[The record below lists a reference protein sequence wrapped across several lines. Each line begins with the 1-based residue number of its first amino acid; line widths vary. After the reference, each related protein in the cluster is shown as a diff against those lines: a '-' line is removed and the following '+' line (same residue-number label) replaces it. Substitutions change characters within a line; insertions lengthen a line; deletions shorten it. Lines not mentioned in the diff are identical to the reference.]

1 MWETKMT
8 RKFMPL
14 AAACFALA
22 LVAPTLLSPSV
33 AFAQAA
39 AVINGL
45 QTINAKIDA
54 QVVPFKVVIP
64 GGLCDSAGSGTSVP
78 SFVIDSDGEEGEF
91 VVTSILLKTTAP
103 GIPETGFR
111 DLTLN
116 YIRIDGEQFDT
127 RTANLLGPTDGSGV
141 LESTDILGTP
151 VRRSADHEAP
161 PLGGNVPH
169 QIVAE
174 SAGTSDIEVELFC
187 STTDTDI
194 SFDTIL
200 VAGWKR
206 PADTITVTFTPG
218 S

>member
-1 MWETKMT
+1 MNLNRLTVIAGC
-8 RKFMPL
+8 F
-14 AAACFALA
+14 AAALLA
-22 LVAPTLLSPSV
+22 PAAAS
-33 AFAQAA
+33 AQAVIVNKLNAVQA
-39 AVINGL
+39 AL
-45 QTINAKIDA
+45 DA
-54 QVVPFKVVIP
+54 QVVPFKVTVA
-64 GGLCDSAGSGTSVP
+64 GGLCDSAGDSTSTP
-78 SFVIDSDGEEGEF
+78 SIAIDSDGAEGEF
-91 VVTSILLKTTAP
+91 VITSILLKTTAP

-141 LESTDILGTP
+141 LESADILGTP
-151 VRRSADHEAP
+151 VRRSGDHEAP

-169 QIVAE
+169 QIVAQ
-174 SAGTSDIEVELFC
+174 SAGSSDVEVELFC

>member
-1 MWETKMT
+1 MSKLGLISAAVGIVGLSL
-8 RKFMPL
+8 L
-14 AAACFALA
+14 ACVSAPGAAH
-22 LVAPTLLSPSV
+22 
-33 AFAQAA
+33 AQAA
-39 AVINGL
+39 IVNALQRINDKL
-45 QTINAKIDA
+45 DA
-54 QVVPFKVVIP
+54 QVVPFKVTIA
-64 GGLCDSAGSGTSVP
+64 GGLCDSAGDTTSNP
-78 SFVIDSDGEEGEF
+78 RIAIDSDGTAGEF

-141 LESTDILGTP
+141 LESADILGTP
-151 VRRSADHEAP
+151 VRRSGDHEAP

-169 QIVAE
+169 QIVAQ
-174 SAGTSDIEVELFC
+174 SAEASDVELELFC
-187 STTDTDI
+187 STTDQDI

-206 PADTITVTFTPG
+206 PADSVTVTYVPG
-218 S
+218 T

>member
-1 MWETKMT
+1 MSKL
-8 RKFMPL
+8 RLPG
-14 AAACFALA
+14 AAAGVLALA
-22 LVAPTLLSPSV
+22 LLASV
-33 AFAQAA
+33 AAPDAA
-39 AVINGL
+39 HARAALVNAL
-45 QTINAKIDA
+45 QRIDAKLDA
-54 QVVPFKVVIP
+54 QVVPFKVTIA
-64 GGLCDSAGSGTSVP
+64 GGLCDSAGNTTSNP
-78 SFVIDSDGEEGEF
+78 RIAIDCDGSEGEF
-91 VVTSILLKTTAP
+91 VVTGILLKTTAP

-116 YIRIDGEQFDT
+116 YLRIDGEQFDT

-141 LESTDILGTP
+141 LESADILGTP

-169 QIVAE
+169 QIVAQSVDSNDVE
-174 SAGTSDIEVELFC
+174 LELFC
-187 STTDTDI
+187 SATDQDV

-206 PADTITVTFTPG
+206 PADSITVTYVPG